1 MTIVNW
7 YVERTIQA
15 IITIF
20 GVITLSFG
28 LIRLMPGGPIQFLR
42 AQLLQAGGG
51 GGGVSQQRLNELTQV
66 YLNVQPE
73 KPLLQSYL
81 NYMGSILTGDLGKS
95 FWYNEPV
102 VDILV
107 RALPWTIFIMSLSV
121 LLSFGIGVTL
131 GALLAYNEGSMFDVG
146 LSSVATFLNSIPFYV
161 VAVLLLYFVAYGTGW
176 FPTSG
181 RYNLAIEP
189 GLSLVFLDSVLYH
202 AILPVSSFVITAF
215 GIQALTMRGNS
226 ISVLGEDYLRVA
238 RLRGVPPNRIA
249 LRYVGRNAVLPMYTG
264 LMISIGFLFGG
275 SIILEQI
282 FQYPGVGYY
291 LFKAIKARDYAL
303 MMGGFLVITVAVVIS
318 IFIADLTY
326 GKIDPRAS
334 RGESREIY

>member
-1 MTIVNW
+1 MSIVNW
-7 YVERTIQA
+7 YVDRTIQA

-28 LIRLMPGGPIQFLR
+28 LIRLMPGGPMQFLR

-51 GGGVSQQRLNELTQV
+51 GGVSQQRLNELITI
-66 YLNVQPE
+66 YMNVQPE

-81 NYMGSILTGDLGKS
+81 NYMTSVLTGDLGKS

-102 VDILV
+102 LDILT
-107 RALPWTIFIMSLSV
+107 RALPWTIFIMSVSIII
-121 LLSFGIGVTL
+121 SFGIGITL
-131 GALLAYNEGSMFDVG
+131 GALLAYNEGSRFDVG
-146 LSSVATFLNSIPFYV
+146 MSSLATFLNSIPFYV
-161 VAVLLLYFVAYGTGW
+161 VAVLLLYFVGYGTGW

-189 GLSLVFLDSVLYH
+189 GWSLAFLGSVLYH

-215 GIQALTMRGNS
+215 GMQALTMRGNS

-238 RLRGVPPNRIA
+238 RLRGVPANRIA
-249 LRYVGRNAVLPMYTG
+249 LRYVGRNAMLPMYTG

-326 GKIDPRAS
+326 GMIDPRAS
-334 RGESREIY
+334 GGDSRESY